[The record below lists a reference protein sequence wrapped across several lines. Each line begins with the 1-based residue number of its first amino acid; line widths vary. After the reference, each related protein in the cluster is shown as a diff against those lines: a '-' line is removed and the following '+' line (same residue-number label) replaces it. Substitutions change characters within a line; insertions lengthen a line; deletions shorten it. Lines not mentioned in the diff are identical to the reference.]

1 MQLEQTVPPNYDQS
15 STPNK
20 ANEAPK
26 EKRFK
31 PAVWFAWLLCGIV
44 IVLALFGVATD
55 LGAPDTANN
64 FIAIANAVMTGAF
77 TIAFGVVGALI
88 LARYPRHTIGWLLMF
103 IGLALVIIGILAN
116 LLGEAASG
124 SGEPGIATYLSYWLS
139 SWDWWLLIGPLLLIV
154 LLFPTGHLL
163 SPRWRWVVVAIGALF
178 AFFLFYATFSKNLT
192 DPTSNKTLPN
202 PLGVIPESVP
212 FEVVFIPFAIGLLAT
227 VAACVASVIVRY
239 RRATTT
245 EREQIKWFL
254 FACIVFLFVYA
265 WGIILADSN
274 NPWGL
279 VFDAAIL
286 FVPVSIGIAILR
298 YRLFDIDFIIRRTAV
313 YVPLTA
319 ILAGLFAVSI
329 DLCKRFFVALT
340 GQQSDAATV
349 LATLIVVAA
358 FEPVKQWLQRIVDS
372 RFKEAPDP
380 ARPLRAFRDEVQKGT
395 GAIDARRMTGRLL
408 AEAMAAFEATGG
420 AAFLSNGEG
429 RMFELTR
436 GTWNGDAG
444 LRVSLG
450 SNGAQM
456 GEIAL
461 GARKNGLSYSE
472 QDRAALVDTANV
484 VAEAING
491 NGAEGEWVEV
501 PATDMP

>member
-1 MQLEQTVPPNYDQS
+1 MPLES
-15 STPNK
+15 SVQNESQKIKSPGNTPVVTRG
-20 ANEAPK
+20 A
-26 EKRFK
+26 RFK

-44 IVLALFGVATD
+44 IVLALVGVATD

-103 IGLALVIIGILAN
+103 IGLALVIIGTLAN

-163 SPRWRWVVVAIGALF
+163 SPRWRWVVVALGALF
-178 AFFLFYATFSKNLT
+178 AFFLFFATFSKTLT
-192 DPTSNKTLPN
+192 DSTSNKTLPN
-202 PLGVIPESVP
+202 PLGVIPESVS

-227 VAACVASVIVRY
+227 VAACVASVVVRY

-298 YRLFDIDFIIRRTAV
+298 YRLFDIDFIIRRTVV

-340 GQQSDAATV
+340 GQPSDAATV

-380 ARPLRAFRDEVQKGT
+380 AKPLRVFREEVQKGT
-395 GAIDARRMTGRLL
+395 GAVDSRRMTARLL
-408 AEAMAAFEATGG
+408 AEAMQAFEATGG
-420 AAFLSNGEG
+420 AAFLSNSDGH
-429 RMFELTR
+429 MFELTR
-436 GTWNGDAG
+436 GTWKGDAA

-450 SNGAQM
+450 SNGAQV
-456 GEIAL
+456 GEIVL
-461 GARKNGLSYSE
+461 GVRKNGLSYSE
-472 QDRAALVDTANV
+472 QDRATLVETSNV
-484 VAEAING
+484 VAEAISD
-491 NGAEGEWVEV
+491 NGADGQWVEV
-501 PATDMP
+501 PAKEMP